1 LKRSKSPSELS
12 DDLTI
17 NKLTAVKRGTHAH
30 ARCCNIRLGGHRD
43 GVGCSYPALLTVFDD
58 GNKMPPTWN
67 EWLKMAEEM
76 ERGLKAYGHPVM
88 RVRIEPST
96 FPDWCAAHGTT
107 PGREGR
113 KRFVA
118 AAVTERYGDQT

>member
-1 LKRSKSPSELS
+1 MSSS
-12 DDLTI
+12 DD
-17 NKLTAVKRGTHAH
+17 
-30 ARCCNIRLGGHRD
+30 RLP
-43 GVGCSYPALLTVFDD
+43 GVGVYWIKEEDYPRLLTLFED
-58 GNKMPPTWN
+58 GNKMPPTWR

-88 RVRIEPST
+88 RVTIDPNT

-118 AAVTERYGDQT
+118 EAVTERYGDQT

>member
-1 LKRSKSPSELS
+1 MTSTEDNPPPPVGVYWISEPDYPVLR
-12 DDLTI
+12 TI
-17 NKLTAVKRGTHAH
+17 FT
-30 ARCCNIRLGGHRD
+30 
-43 GVGCSYPALLTVFDD
+43 D
-58 GNKMPPTWN
+58 GNTLPRSYA

-88 RVRIEPST
+88 RVRIDPKT
-96 FPDWCAAHGTT
+96 FADWCTAHDTS

-118 AAVTERYGDQT
+118 EAVAERYGD